1 MDESGN
7 YNSQNS
13 SATHDIKNE
22 ITTYLLSSNQRLANI
37 RLNNQSEIKIIIH
50 KRPFRI
56 MCDILLKN
64 CVLSPFANGLQIQIA
79 SA

>member
-37 RLNNQSEIKIIIH
+37 WLNNQSEIIIIIH

-56 MCDILLKN
+56 ICDILLN
-64 CVLSPFANGLQIQIA
+64 YCVLSPLASVLLIQIA